1 MMSLNSVARYFG
13 QSLIITSA
21 NLSSPKR
28 IGATTNAMR
37 SSMKACAAG
46 SLRSTCRSGI
56 GIGRRVAEMALL
68 IVLLLGRRLPADGC
82 DLRSPVCTPE
92 AGVHRETSEAEK
104 AQPYRLSAPSGAK
117 LTFALQ
123 PGLEAPLR
131 HRYQPIR
138 RHALRP
144 RLLQARP
151 VRK

>member
-56 GIGRRVAEMALL
+56 GIGRRVAAMALL

-82 DLRSPVCTPE
+82 DPL
-92 AGVHRETSEAEK
+92 AGVHARSGR
-104 AQPYRLSAPSGAK
+104 AQRDIGGGGKNSHTDLAPPAAPNLPPLCSPVK
-117 LTFALQ
+117 
-123 PGLEAPLR
+123 GLA
-131 HRYQPIR
+131 
-138 RHALRP
+138 
-144 RLLQARP
+144 
-151 VRK
+151 